1 MRYIRILPFILASC
15 LTLACADGDNK
26 TTNPDDTNV
35 PDTTDTT
42 PTNPTPTDPTPTT
55 PPPTNPTPTDP
66 TPSQPLDNGEVDPCA
81 SVKCTSGTCSEG
93 VCVTAEMKNYHNDQ
107 TCDPETFVEFCD
119 GNVAVYCDHGVVMSG
134 ACDEK
139 CVVYSET
146 YFGLVR
152 QQAGCVD
159 GGACNTLNELKRTC
173 SVVQGMG
180 QVLTTACQ
188 KTTRGTLNWVSVN
201 GYYCAGLCDGNG
213 EKCALTEGEC
223 DPYDA
228 SNYSCERHTLNTC
241 YLDSNLIARK
251 RTDYCDDKCISVNGI
266 SMCGF
271 SCDKE
276 GDRSNRCVYA
286 DSLSIQ
292 DSGEFVCTKTD
303 SGALYSIWNGEYS
316 LCDET
321 KGCNASTG
329 VCN

>member
-1 MRYIRILPFILASC
+1 M
-15 LTLACADGDNK
+15 
-26 TTNPDDTNV
+26 NPVEDPKPTV
-35 PDTTDTT
+35 PV
-42 PTNPTPTDPTPTT
+42 
-55 PPPTNPTPTDP
+55 DP
-66 TPSQPLDNGEVDPCA
+66 TPSQPSDKPSNNTEIDPCA
-81 SVKCTSGTCSEG
+81 SVSCTSGQCIEG
-93 VCVTAEMKNYHNDQ
+93 VCVTAEMKNYHTDQ
-107 TCDPETFVEFCD
+107 VCDPETFVEFCD

-146 YFGLVR
+146 YFGVVR

-159 GGACNTLNELKRTC
+159 GGSCDTLNALKRSC
-173 SVVQGMG
+173 SVVQGMA
-180 QVLTTACQ
+180 QVLATACQ
-188 KTTRGTLNWVSVN
+188 RTTRNTLNWVSVN

-213 EKCALTEGEC
+213 EKCALTDGEC
-223 DPYDA
+223 DPYDV
-228 SNYSCERHTLNTC
+228 SNYSCDRSTLNTC

-251 RTDYCDDKCISVNGI
+251 RTDYCDDKCIAVNGI

-276 GDRSNRCVYA
+276 GARSNRCVYA
-286 DSLSIQ
+286 DSQSIL

-316 LCDET
+316 LCDED
-321 KGCNASTG
+321 KGCNGSTG